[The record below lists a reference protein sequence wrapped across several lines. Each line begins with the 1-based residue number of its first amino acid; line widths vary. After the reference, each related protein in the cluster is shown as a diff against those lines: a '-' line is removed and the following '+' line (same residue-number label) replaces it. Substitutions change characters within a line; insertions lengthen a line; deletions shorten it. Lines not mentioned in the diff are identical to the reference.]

1 VKEYKS
7 NTVANWYFAPTAA
20 QGDSN

>member
-20 QGDSN
+20 QPDSN